1 MKYVLFPILYL
12 CLIPVYF
19 MLRNETKPK
28 KNIILGVTFPYE
40 ARQNAAVLAICEQF
54 LRQLNLVVLILA
66 LLPVALLPVKRTSVF
81 LTLCFIWII
90 AAVIVPYI
98 PYVRCH
104 KRLRAYKQQA
114 CPPAERKG
122 ETLVDL
128 RLAALP
134 KKVVSPLWFLPPLV
148 MALVPILHTLAAAPR
163 DVAFPWMLF
172 GYGIN
177 LLMVLLFT
185 GLYRLINR
193 QRAEVVDENTALTAV
208 LTRVRRYQWGRAW
221 IAFSWLTGLFS
232 LGFWLLIDSVTGIL
246 LLALGY
252 VGILMIVCIRTE
264 FAARRAQE
272 SLTAESGQGFFAD
285 DDCYWIYGLIY
296 CNPNDKHLSVNNRVG
311 MGMTFNFAHW
321 AGKLILGI
329 SALLLLAMPLLGV
342 WMIQLETTPI
352 TLTLNENELI
362 ATHTKELCRLERAEI
377 RSAALLEALPDA
389 VKLSG
394 TGFDTFLQGKFRVEG
409 YGVCELCLN
418 PETPPFLLLETA
430 EETWLLGVE
439 SEAETRA
446 IYAELTGNQ

>member
-1 MKYVLFPILYL
+1 MKYFLLAVLYL

-28 KNIILGVTFPYE
+28 KNIILGVTLPFE
-40 ARQNAAVLAICEQF
+40 ARQDAAVQAICDQF

-66 LLPVALLPVKRTSVF
+66 LLPVALLPIKRTSVF
-81 LTLCFIWII
+81 LTVCLVWII
-90 AAVIVPYI
+90 AAVIVRYI
-98 PYVRCH
+98 PYVQCH

-114 CPPAERKG
+114 CAPAERKG

-134 KKVVSPLWFLPPLV
+134 KKVVNPLWFLPPLV

-163 DVAFPWMLF
+163 DASFPWMLF

-177 LLMVLLFT
+177 FLMVLLFT

-193 QRAEVVDENTALTAV
+193 QRAEVVDENTALTAA
-208 LTRVRRYQWGRAW
+208 LTHVRRYQWGRAW
-221 IAFSWLTGLFS
+221 IAFTWLTGLFS
-232 LGFWLLIDSVTGIL
+232 LGFWLLLDSSIGIL
-246 LLALGY
+246 LLSLGY
-252 VGILMIVCIRTE
+252 VGILVIVCIRTE

-296 CNPNDKHLSVNNRVG
+296 YNPNDKHLPINNRVG

-321 AGKLILGI
+321 AGKLIFGI
-329 SALLLLAMPLLGV
+329 SVLLLLAMPFFGV
-342 WMIQLETTPI
+342 WMIRLETTPI
-352 TLTLNENELI
+352 TLTLNENELV

-377 RSAALLEALPDA
+377 RSAALLEELPGV

-409 YGVCELCLN
+409 YGVCDLCLN
-418 PETPPFLLLETA
+418 PEAPPFLLLETA
-430 EETWLLGVE
+430 EKTWLLGTE
-439 SEAETRA
+439 SEAEARA
-446 IYAELTGNQ
+446 IYAELTEN

>member
-1 MKYVLFPILYL
+1 MKYFLLAVLYL

-28 KNIILGVTFPYE
+28 KNIILGVTLPYE
-40 ARQNAAVLAICEQF
+40 ARQDAAVQAICDQF
-54 LRQLNLVVLILA
+54 LRQLSLVVLILA
-66 LLPVALLPVKRTSVF
+66 LLPVALLPIKRTSVF
-81 LTLCFIWII
+81 LTVCLVWII

-98 PYVRCH
+98 PYVQCH

-114 CPPAERKG
+114 CAPVERKG

-134 KKVVSPLWFLPPLV
+134 KKMVSPLWFLPPLV
-148 MALVPILHTLAAAPR
+148 MSLVPILHTLATAPR
-163 DVAFPWMLF
+163 DASFPWMLF

-177 LLMVLLFT
+177 FLMVLLFT

-193 QRAEVVDENTALTAV
+193 QRAEVVDENTALTAA

-232 LGFWLLIDSVTGIL
+232 LGFWLLLDSSIGIL
-246 LLALGY
+246 LLSLGY
-252 VGILMIVCIRTE
+252 VGILVIVCIRTE

-296 CNPNDKHLSVNNRVG
+296 YNPNDKHLSINNRVG

-321 AGKLILGI
+321 AGKLIFGI
-329 SALLLLAMPLLGV
+329 SVLLLLAMPFFGV
-342 WMIQLETTPI
+342 WMIHLETTPI
-352 TLTLNENELI
+352 TLTLNENELV
-362 ATHTKELCRLERAEI
+362 ATHTKELCRLERAGI
-377 RSAALLEALPDA
+377 RSAALLEELPDV

-394 TGFDTFLQGKFRVEG
+394 TGIDTFLQGKFRLEG

-418 PETPPFLLLETA
+418 PEAPPFLLLETA
-430 EETWLLGVE
+430 EGTWLLGAESE
-439 SEAETRA
+439 SEARA
-446 IYAELTGNQ
+446 IYAELTGN

>member
-1 MKYVLFPILYL
+1 MKYFLLAVLYL

-28 KNIILGVTFPYE
+28 KNIILGVTLPYE
-40 ARQNAAVLAICEQF
+40 ARQDAAVQAICDQF

-66 LLPVALLPVKRTSVF
+66 LLPVALLPIKRTFVF
-81 LTLCFIWII
+81 LTVCLVWII
-90 AAVIVPYI
+90 AAVIAPYI
-98 PYVRCH
+98 PYVQCH

-114 CPPAERKG
+114 CAPAERKG

-134 KKVVSPLWFLPPLV
+134 KKMVSPLWFLPPLV
-148 MALVPILHTLAAAPR
+148 MALVPILHTLATAPR
-163 DVAFPWMLF
+163 DASFPWMLF

-177 LLMVLLFT
+177 FLMVLLFT

-193 QRAEVVDENTALTAV
+193 QRAEVVDENTALTAA

-221 IAFSWLTGLFS
+221 LAFTWLTGLFS
-232 LGFWLLIDSVTGIL
+232 LGFWLLLDSSIGIL
-246 LLALGY
+246 LLSLGY
-252 VGILMIVCIRTE
+252 VGILVTVCIRTE

-296 CNPNDKHLSVNNRVG
+296 YNPNDKHLSINNRVG

-329 SALLLLAMPLLGV
+329 SVLLLLAMPFIGV
-342 WMIQLETTPI
+342 WMIHLETTPI
-352 TLTLNENELI
+352 TLTLNENELV

-377 RSAALLEALPDA
+377 RSAALLEELPDV

-394 TGFDTFLQGKFRVEG
+394 TGIDTFLQGKFRLEG

-418 PETPPFLLLETA
+418 PEAPPFLLLETA
-430 EETWLLGVE
+430 EGTWLLGAE
-439 SEAETRA
+439 SEAEARA
-446 IYAELTGNQ
+446 LYAELTGN

>member
-1 MKYVLFPILYL
+1 MKYFLLAVLYL

-28 KNIILGVTFPYE
+28 KNIILGVTLPYE
-40 ARQNAAVLAICEQF
+40 ARQDAAVQAICDQF

-66 LLPVALLPVKRTSVF
+66 LLPVALLPIKRTSVF
-81 LTLCFIWII
+81 LTVCLVWII

-98 PYVRCH
+98 PYVQCH

-114 CPPAERKG
+114 CAPVERKG

-134 KKVVSPLWFLPPLV
+134 KKMVSPLWFLPPLV
-148 MALVPILHTLAAAPR
+148 MALVPILHTLATAPR
-163 DVAFPWMLF
+163 DASFPWMLF
-172 GYGIN
+172 GYGLN
-177 LLMVLLFT
+177 FLMVLLFT

-193 QRAEVVDENTALTAV
+193 QRAEVVDENTALTAA
-208 LTRVRRYQWGRAW
+208 LTHVRRYQWGRAW

-232 LGFWLLIDSVTGIL
+232 LGFWLLLDSSIGIL
-246 LLALGY
+246 LLSLGY
-252 VGILMIVCIRTE
+252 VGILVIVCIRTE

-296 CNPNDKHLSVNNRVG
+296 YNPNDKHLSINNRVG

-321 AGKLILGI
+321 AGKLIFGI
-329 SALLLLAMPLLGV
+329 SVLLLLAMPFFGV
-342 WMIQLETTPI
+342 WMIRLETTPI
-352 TLTLNENELI
+352 TLTLSENELV
-362 ATHTKELCRLERAEI
+362 ATHTKELCRLERAGI
-377 RSAALLEALPDA
+377 RSAALLEELPDV

-394 TGFDTFLQGKFRVEG
+394 TGIDTFLQGKFRLEG

-418 PETPPFLLLETA
+418 PEAPPFLLLETA
-430 EETWLLGVE
+430 EGTWLLGAE
-439 SEAETRA
+439 SEAEARA
-446 IYAELTGNQ
+446 IYAELTGN

>member
-1 MKYVLFPILYL
+1 MKYFLLAVLYL
-12 CLIPVYF
+12 CLIPIYF

-28 KNIILGVTFPYE
+28 KNIILGVTLPFE
-40 ARQNAAVLAICEQF
+40 ARQDAAVQAICDQF

-66 LLPVALLPVKRTSVF
+66 LLPVALLPIKRISVF
-81 LTLCFIWII
+81 LTVCLVWII

-98 PYVRCH
+98 PYVQCH

-114 CPPAERKG
+114 CAPVERKG

-134 KKVVSPLWFLPPLV
+134 KKTVSPLWFLPPLV
-148 MALVPILHTLAAAPR
+148 MALVPILHTLATAPR
-163 DVAFPWMLF
+163 DASFPWMLF

-177 LLMVLLFT
+177 FLMVLLFT

-193 QRAEVVDENTALTAV
+193 QRAEVVDENTALTAA
-208 LTRVRRYQWGRAW
+208 LTHVRRYQWGRAW
-221 IAFSWLTGLFS
+221 IAFTWLTGLFS
-232 LGFWLLIDSVTGIL
+232 LGFWLLLDSSIGIL
-246 LLALGY
+246 LLSLGY
-252 VGILMIVCIRTE
+252 VGILVIVCIRTE

-296 CNPNDKHLSVNNRVG
+296 YNPNDKHLSVNNRVG

-329 SALLLLAMPLLGV
+329 SILLLLAMPFFGV
-342 WMIQLETTPI
+342 WMIRLETTPI
-352 TLTLNENELI
+352 TLTLNENELV
-362 ATHTKELCRLERAEI
+362 ATHMKELCRLERAEI
-377 RSAALLEALPDA
+377 RSAALLEELPDV

-394 TGFDTFLQGKFRVEG
+394 TGIDTFLQGKFRLEG

-418 PETPPFLLLETA
+418 PEAPPFLLLETA
-430 EETWLLGVE
+430 EKTWLLGTE
-439 SEAETRA
+439 SEAEARA
-446 IYAELTGNQ
+446 IYAELTEN

>member
-1 MKYVLFPILYL
+1 MKYFLLAVLYL

-28 KNIILGVTFPYE
+28 KNIILGVTLPYE
-40 ARQNAAVLAICEQF
+40 ARQDAAVQAICDQF

-66 LLPVALLPVKRTSVF
+66 LLPVALLPIKRTSVF
-81 LTLCFIWII
+81 LTVCLVWII

-98 PYVRCH
+98 PYVQCH

-114 CPPAERKG
+114 CAPAERKG

-128 RLAALP
+128 RLAAFP
-134 KKVVSPLWFLPPLV
+134 KKMVSPLWFLPPLV
-148 MALVPILHTLAAAPR
+148 MALVPILHTLATAPR
-163 DVAFPWMLF
+163 DASFPWMLF
-172 GYGIN
+172 GYGLN
-177 LLMVLLFT
+177 FLMVLLFT

-193 QRAEVVDENTALTAV
+193 QRAEVVDENTALTAA
-208 LTRVRRYQWGRAW
+208 LTHVRRYQWGRAW

-232 LGFWLLIDSVTGIL
+232 LGFWLLLDSSIGIL
-246 LLALGY
+246 LLSLGY
-252 VGILMIVCIRTE
+252 VGILVIVCIRTE

-296 CNPNDKHLSVNNRVG
+296 YNPNDKHLSINNRVG

-321 AGKLILGI
+321 AGKLIFGI
-329 SALLLLAMPLLGV
+329 SVLLLLAMPFFGV
-342 WMIQLETTPI
+342 WMIRLETTPI
-352 TLTLNENELI
+352 TLTLNENELV
-362 ATHTKELCRLERAEI
+362 ATHTKELCRLERAGI
-377 RSAALLEALPDA
+377 RSAALLEELPDV

-394 TGFDTFLQGKFRVEG
+394 TGIDTFLQGKFRLEG

-418 PETPPFLLLETA
+418 PEAPPFLLLETT
-430 EETWLLGVE
+430 EGTWLLGAE
-439 SEAETRA
+439 SEAEARA
-446 IYAELTGNQ
+446 IYAELTEN